1 VRDDVRLRAVAVGL
15 GLIPPRSMH
24 SAAESQLLGRLARG
38 AQLVVEIG
46 VYEAASAVVLCEA
59 LGASG
64 ELHLIDPFGHHPSA
78 LPRGWGATEWASR
91 RVVARA
97 VRSGR
102 GPRVVWHVQL
112 SELAAAGWSEP
123 IDVVFIDGDHSKEA
137 CQLDWDRWHP
147 FVSPGGHVL
156 FHDARDGA
164 PGGRGLP
171 GPTAVVDRTFRG
183 ADQAPGWE
191 IVAEVDR
198 TVAVRRTTDRLGD
211 SPGTDER
218 TRVGR
223 A

>member
-1 VRDDVRLRAVAVGL
+1 
-15 GLIPPRSMH
+15 MH
-24 SAAESQLLGRLARG
+24 SAAESQLLRLLARG
-38 AQLVVEIG
+38 AGRVVEIG
-46 VYEAASAVVLCEA
+46 VYEAASAVVLCDA
-59 LGASG
+59 LGAHA

-97 VRSGR
+97 ARRGR

-112 SELAAAGWSEP
+112 SEQAVAGWSEP
-123 IDVVFIDGDHSKEA
+123 IDLVFVDGDHSEEA

-171 GPTAVVDRTFRG
+171 GPTAVVDRLFRG
-183 ADQAPGWE
+183 DSALLGWE

-198 TVAVRRTTDRLGD
+198 TVAVRWAT
-211 SPGTDER
+211 S
-218 TRVGR
+218 
-223 A
+223 